1 MSSISQ
7 GIAGS
12 VTQAALQQSQ
22 VAKARDARK
31 NERAERARRMREI
44 LAQRLVRVDDA
55 RAVEPVHLRSDSP
68 ADHPEPDSTPLVD
81 ERVSDAD
88 DGEPSAHHVDVT
100 A

>member
-1 MSSISQ
+1 
-7 GIAGS
+7 
-12 VTQAALQQSQ
+12 
-22 VAKARDARK
+22 
-31 NERAERARRMREI
+31 
-44 LAQRLVRVDDA
+44 VRVDDA